1 MAVAVAVAVKR
12 QLTTITTYNIHP
24 ATMIQGI
31 PITHFLIVSTLV
43 FFIGIFGFLTRRNLI
58 TMLMS
63 IELILNSVNIN
74 FVVFNRYLYPDQLQG
89 HFFALF
95 IIAIAAAEASVAI
108 ALIINIYRRYTSIEV
123 DNVDEMKH

>member
-1 MAVAVAVAVKR
+1 M
-12 QLTTITTYNIHP
+12 LS
-24 ATMIQGI
+24 
-31 PITHFLIVSTLV
+31 ITHFLVVSTLM
-43 FFIGIFGFLTRRNLI
+43 FFIGIYGFLTRRNLI
-58 TMLMS
+58 TLLMS

-89 HFFALF
+89 QFFAMF

-108 ALIINIYRRYTSIEV
+108 ALIINIYRRFTSIEV